1 MSFVIVCIGMIVVL
15 GIVAAVANL
24 FDKED
29 DTIKKGHD
37 CSTCTE
43 ADEGNCKIHELM
55 EHCKKAKKLTI
66 IISALLI
73 LAGCST
79 QKNTAKSR
87 WWHSFNTRYNVY
99 FNGSQAFIEGNLEK
113 EKGNKDNYTEM
124 LPLYMVGNK
133 QRRGNAKGQ
142 YDCASGKG
150 GKAIRRQS

>member
-1 MSFVIVCIGMIVVL
+1 MEFALVCIGMIVVL

-66 IISALLI
+66 IISALLM
-73 LAGCST
+73 LVVEFFAF
-79 QKNTAKSR
+79 NMDYSR
-87 WWHSFNTRYNVY
+87 T
-99 FNGSQAFIEGNLEK
+99 EK
-113 EKGNKDNYTEM
+113 VQFEDDEY
-124 LPLYMVGNK
+124 YYYV
-133 QRRGNAKGQ
+133 
-142 YDCASGKG
+142 
-150 GKAIRRQS
+150 KAVPKVTVATPERKVKKINRAREQH